1 MSQPVREFV
10 EVWVEDHV
18 RPEASNQ
25 SANAAEARVLADE
38 CRAAAKAQGIS
49 SRDVE
54 TAVDGMIGGGDGLEA
69 FLTDALE
76 VAADQPSR

>member
-10 EVWVEDHV
+10 EVWVEVHV
-18 RPEASNQ
+18 KTKVSTK
-25 SANAAEARVLADE
+25 STDAAPARVLADK

-49 SRDVE
+49 SRDVD
-54 TAVDGMIGGGDGLEA
+54 AAIDCMIGGGDGLEA

-76 VAADQPSR
+76 VAADKPSE